1 MKITDEVSLYY
12 MRDNHTF
19 KRLTGPVEDMLAQ
32 VMAEFDDGYTYGMLC
47 TESLPGI
54 GYVHAH
60 GTADRQ
66 RFQNEAREWL
76 FAAKIRSELP

>member
-19 KRLTGPVEDMLAQ
+19 KRLTGPVEEMLAQ
-32 VMAEFDDGYTYGMLC
+32 VMAEFDDGFTGGMLC
-47 TESLPGI
+47 TKSLPDLGN
-54 GYVHAH
+54 VHAY
-60 GTADRQ
+60 GTADRE

-76 FAAKIRSELP
+76 LAAKIRSELP

>member
-1 MKITDEVSLYY
+1 MSTDEVKLYY

-19 KRLTGPVEDMLAQ
+19 KRLTGPVEEMLAQ

-47 TESLPGI
+47 TKSLPGL
-54 GYVHAH
+54 GVVHAP
-60 GTADRQ
+60 GSADRQ

>member
-1 MKITDEVSLYY
+1 MKITDEVRLYY

-47 TESLPGI
+47 TSLPDLGV
-54 GYVHAH
+54 VHAY
-60 GTADRQ
+60 GTDDRQ

>member
-1 MKITDEVSLYY
+1 MKITDEVHLYY

-47 TESLPGI
+47 TSLPDLGN
-54 GYVHAH
+54 VHAY

>member
-1 MKITDEVSLYY
+1 MMSTEEVRLYY

-19 KRLTGPVEDMLAQ
+19 KRLTGPVEEMLAQ
-32 VMAEFDDGYTYGMLC
+32 VMAEFDDGYTGGMLC
-47 TESLPGI
+47 TESLPGL
-54 GYVHAH
+54 GHVHAN
-60 GTADRQ
+60 GDADRQ

>member
-32 VMAEFDDGYTYGMLC
+32 VMAEFDAGYTAGMLC
-47 TESLPGI
+47 AE
-54 GYVHAH
+54 
-60 GTADRQ
+60 
-66 RFQNEAREWL
+66 
-76 FAAKIRSELP
+76 

>member
-1 MKITDEVSLYY
+1 MKITDEVHLYY

-32 VMAEFDDGYTYGMLC
+32 VMAEFDDGYTYGLLC
-47 TESLPGI
+47 TSLPDLGN
-54 GYVHAH
+54 VHAY